1 MGTKGDFF
9 RISPF
14 IALQVF
20 LLFVVVQACGG
31 KQTLSDDA
39 IRATDSIVKANEE
52 NVDALRSLIADFA
65 AKDNVYGE
73 VICYKALG
81 RLFRE
86 QSNFIES
93 INIHKKGLDKAI
105 ALKDTIQI
113 IQALNNIATNYRRMG
128 ILDEAAVY
136 HYRALEYC
144 NAYSDKTGDVSR
156 KNRVVSLNGVG
167 NIYMTMENYDKADSV
182 LRQALAGE
190 KALGSALGQAINY
203 ANLGAIFESKEMTD
217 SAQRYYELSM
227 HYNKEAN
234 SDLGIALCHSHFGRL
249 HEKRGNLDSAI
260 AEYKSAY
267 DIMSNSKDMWHW
279 LEACLALAR
288 AYIDKND
295 LTTASQYLSKATE
308 SAREIHSLE
317 HLAEAYRLRYLISNQ
332 QGDLKG
338 ALDSYILSQ
347 KYNDS
352 ISSEKNLV
360 QMQNARINYEREL
373 KKTEISQIQQAYQ
386 NERSLRRT
394 ILIGSIVFV
403 IIAILVIIL
412 LINVIRLRNQKSR
425 IIRRTD
431 QMRASFFTNITHEF
445 RTPLTVIQAA
455 ARELADNSE
464 EDSMTYNNAV
474 DILRNESRLLNLIN
488 QILDMAKMDA
498 TDTTP
503 LQWRH
508 GDVVEF
514 VNILCDGLRHYG
526 ADRNV
531 SVICVSLKEKIEAD
545 FIPDYMQKIVCNL
558 VSNAIK
564 FSKPD
569 SSVYLLLRTMGSD
582 LQIVVCDFGIGI
594 SDEAMQN
601 IFTPFYQVEGVN
613 ANIGSGVGLSVVK
626 LAVEKMNGS
635 IDVHSA
641 LDEGAMF
648 VVTIP
653 LACNDTSADPL
664 NISEYFKSYLHK
676 HGSAPTLPNQK
687 SEDEILADE
696 DATCVLIVEDTPE
709 VAHYMM
715 RQLNRDYKYQFA
727 TNGKEGLELA
737 MKLVPDIIITDIM
750 MPVMD
755 GFELCKQIRESE
767 LLSHVPIIMVT
778 AKATHEDRIKG
789 LSLGADAY
797 IEKPFHADELNVRVE
812 KLLEQRK
819 MLQMKY
825 ISSEPEENINDEE
838 MPSITAND
846 KMFLTKVTDAVT
858 EQITNGRVDYA
869 LLASTLC
876 LSRAQLNRKLK
887 AITGE
892 TTTEYILKIKISLA
906 KHLLDSTDKSIFEIA
921 MDCGMDSD
929 SYFCTL
935 FKKSTGVTPL
945 QYRNRVKQEA

>member
-1 MGTKGDFF
+1 MLTNGKFF
-9 RISPF
+9 RNCLLV
-14 IALQVF
+14 ALPVS
-20 LLFVVVQACGG
+20 LLLTALFSCDGNR
-31 KQTLSDDA
+31 KLSDDV
-39 IRATDSIVKANEE
+39 IRATDSIVKANEKNDE
-52 NVDALRSLIADFA
+52 ALRTLIADFA

-105 ALKDTIQI
+105 TLKDTIQI

-144 NAYSDKTGDVSR
+144 NAYSDKTSDVSR
-156 KNRVVSLNGVG
+156 KNRVVSLNGIG
-167 NIYMTMENYDKADSV
+167 NIHMTMENYEKADSV
-182 LRQALAGE
+182 LRQALSGE

-203 ANLGAIFESKEMTD
+203 ANLGAIFESKEMLD

-234 SDLGIALCHSHFGRL
+234 SDLGIALCHSHFGKL
-249 HEKRGNLDSAI
+249 HEKRGDLDSAI

-267 DIMSNSKDMWHW
+267 DIMSGNKDVWHW
-279 LEACLALAR
+279 LESCLALAR
-288 AYIDKND
+288 AYIDKGD
-295 LTTASQYLSKATE
+295 LATASQYLAKATE
-308 SAREIHSLE
+308 SARNINSLE
-317 HLAEAYRLRYLISNQ
+317 HLAEAYRLKYLISNR

-338 ALDSYILSQ
+338 ALDSYIFSQ
-347 KYNDS
+347 QYNDS

-373 KKTEISQIQQAYQ
+373 KKSEISQIQQAYQ

-403 IIAILVIIL
+403 IIAILVIFL

-425 IIRRTD
+425 IIRQTD
-431 QMRASFFTNITHEF
+431 QMRSSFFTNITHEF

-455 ARELADNSE
+455 ARELADNSD

-531 SVICVSLKEKIEAD
+531 SVVCVSPVNKIDAD

-564 FSKPD
+564 FSNPD
-569 SSVYLLLRTMGSD
+569 SSVYLLLRTKGSD
-582 LQIVVCDFGIGI
+582 LQIVVCDFGLGI
-594 SDEAMQN
+594 SEEAMSH
-601 IFTPFYQVEGVN
+601 IFTPFYQVEGAN

-635 IDVHSA
+635 IEVHSA
-641 LDEGAMF
+641 PGEGAMF
-648 VVTIP
+648 VVNIP
-653 LACNDTSADPL
+653 LTCNDSSIDPL

-676 HGSAPTLPNQK
+676 QGSAQALPNEK

-715 RQLNRDYKYQFA
+715 RQLNKEYKYQFA
-727 TNGKEGLELA
+727 ANGKEGLELA

-750 MPVMD
+750 MPVVD
-755 GFELCKQIRESE
+755 GFELCKEIRESE
-767 LLSHVPIIMVT
+767 LLSHVPVIMVT

-825 ISSEPEENINDEE
+825 ITTEADADTPDEE
-838 MPSITAND
+838 MPSITMND

-858 EQITNGRVDYA
+858 EQITNGKIDYA
-869 LLASTLC
+869 LLASNLC
-876 LSRAQLNRKLK
+876 LSRAQLNRKIK

-906 KHLLDSTDKSIFEIA
+906 KQLLDTTDKSIFEIA

-945 QYRNRVKQEA
+945 QYRNRVKQED